1 MSDPRYGQPNGQ
13 RPAYGRQPAYGQQP
27 PEHDQPPSYGQ
38 PRYGRPQYE
47 QPRYDQPQY
56 DQPQYDQP
64 QYEQPRYDQPQYD
77 QPQYDQPQY
86 EQPRYDQPQYDQPQY
101 GQVYGQP
108 RPTYEQPPQ
117 YGQQPPAYEQQ
128 PPPYGQ
134 QPGYPAF
141 GGPPQAPTPPAKKG
155 MGKGVKILLGVLVAV
170 LVLCVGGGTVA
181 YFALKD
187 DVGNAV
193 DAAKTRVVAPDTL
206 NGRPKL
212 TTPALQAAADRI
224 SAAVDKS
231 LPNSTSSATAF
242 YGNPAKK
249 DLVMIQARSGLVRDP
264 AKALDDFM
272 RGVTEGA
279 GGAEVK
285 SVDPGPLGGVAK
297 CADVKSGGTQIGW
310 CTWVDNGSLGTVG
323 FFYKTVKE
331 ASAELVSI
339 RNVVEKRG

>member
-1 MSDPRYGQPNGQ
+1 
-13 RPAYGRQPAYGQQP
+13 
-27 PEHDQPPSYGQ
+27 
-38 PRYGRPQYE
+38 
-47 QPRYDQPQY
+47 
-56 DQPQYDQP
+56 
-64 QYEQPRYDQPQYD
+64 
-77 QPQYDQPQY
+77 
-86 EQPRYDQPQYDQPQY
+86 
-101 GQVYGQP
+101 
-108 RPTYEQPPQ
+108 
-117 YGQQPPAYEQQ
+117 
-128 PPPYGQ
+128 
-134 QPGYPAF
+134 
-141 GGPPQAPTPPAKKG
+141 
-155 MGKGVKILLGVLVAV
+155 MGKGVKILVGVLVAV
-170 LVLCVGGGTVA
+170 LVLCVGGGAVA

-212 TTPALQAAADRI
+212 STPALQAAADRI
-224 SAAVDKS
+224 SAAVNES

-242 YGNPAKK
+242 YGTPAKK

-279 GGAEVK
+279 GGADVK

-331 ASAELVSI
+331 ASAELVAI